1 VCASSAA
8 IGSGIRDERVN
19 RHCLF
24 LSAVGAGWLGEGWEE
39 WVGYTHSAFST
50 SVNGDGLRL
59 GFVSSRHEVDFEGGR
74 AVPPENKR

>member
-24 LSAVGAGWLGEGWEE
+24 LSAEGAGWLGEGRRSGWA
-39 WVGYTHSAFST
+39 TPT
-50 SVNGDGLRL
+50 
-59 GFVSSRHEVDFEGGR
+59 RHL
-74 AVPPENKR
+74 APP

>member
-1 VCASSAA
+1 MGIHGASSGHSLSPLLRNVAA
-8 IGSGIRDERVN
+8 ISRAKSPLC
-19 RHCLF
+19 RHCPINII
-24 LSAVGAGWLGEGWEE
+24 
-39 WVGYTHSAFST
+39 HSAFST

>member
-1 VCASSAA
+1 VAW
-8 IGSGIRDERVN
+8 G
-19 RHCLF
+19 
-24 LSAVGAGWLGEGWEE
+24 GEAE